1 MQAWCGFGSVT
12 LLPLSTHIT
21 DYGFD
26 YSEDEME
33 EQDVSGGAWL
43 GHMLP
48 EWMCILHPPANTKIL
63 CTP

>member
-1 MQAWCGFGSVT
+1 MT

-48 EWMCILHPPANTKIL
+48 EWMCILHPPANTKNL